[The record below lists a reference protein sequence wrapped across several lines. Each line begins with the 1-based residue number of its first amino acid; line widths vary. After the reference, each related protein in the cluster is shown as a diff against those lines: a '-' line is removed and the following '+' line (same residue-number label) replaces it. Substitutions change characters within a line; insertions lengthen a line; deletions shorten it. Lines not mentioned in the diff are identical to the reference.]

1 MLEALA
7 RQDRLFEVNMF
18 QDYLLYATD
27 VEVRYA
33 YRMVHLSHVVQ
44 QAQSLHGLGDERA
57 MLLGEALLAG
67 CLVSSVLDD
76 DERLNL
82 RIQCGDDYTLATET
96 TSHLDMRGYIACE
109 ETPLVAAIDLGERPL
124 AALMIRTLR
133 AKQQTGKIFEG
144 VTKFLT
150 NSLEEAVNDHMRH
163 SYQVNAR
170 LKIDCWKDPSD
181 GLLRAFGVV
190 YLALPNI
197 ASDVASNLW
206 EHVDSLPLLRELCA
220 ESDDPDALVKRII
233 PDATRP
239 VRSVNPKWSCTCS
252 QESVERMLIS
262 IPQEELQDMVR
273 SGESLDIKC
282 HYCSTNYVVDIDRQK
297 ELLASMGAADVSPL
311 KH

>member
-1 MLEALA
+1 
-7 RQDRLFEVNMF
+7 MF

-33 YRMVHLSHVVQ
+33 YRMVHLSRVVQ
-44 QAQSLHGLGDERA
+44 QAQALHGLGDERA
-57 MLLGEALLAG
+57 ILLGEALLAG
-67 CLVSSVLDD
+67 CLVSSALDD

-82 RIQCGDDYTLATET
+82 RVQCGDDFTLATET
-96 TSHLDMRGYIACE
+96 TSHLDIRGYIACE
-109 ETPLVAAIDLGERPL
+109 ETPLVSAIDLGERPL
-124 AALMIRTLR
+124 AALIIRTLR

-150 NSLEEAVNDHMRH
+150 NSVEEAINDHMRH

-170 LKIDCWKDPSD
+170 LRIDCWKDPTD
-181 GLLRAFGVV
+181 GLLRAFGVI

-197 ASDVASNLW
+197 DSDVASHLW
-206 EHVDSLPLLRELCA
+206 EHVDGLPLLRELYA
-220 ESDDPDALVKRII
+220 RSDDPDALAKSMI
-233 PDATRP
+233 PDDTRP
-239 VRSVNPKWSCTCS
+239 VRSVNPRWSCACS

-273 SGESLDIKC
+273 AGEALEIKC
-282 HYCSTNYVVDIDRQK
+282 HYCSTNYAVSIDRQK
-297 ELLASMGAADVSPL
+297 ELLASLGAGEVSSF